1 MEGLKMTKLK
11 DGELLDLLPESM
23 RKDPDV
29 IAISYA
35 LKMAMGIAL
44 ERSVQT
50 RLFGD
55 IDSLEE
61 SYLDY
66 LAVEMRL
73 AYYDESFPLETK
85 RGLIKDSFTS
95 YMEAGTAGMVQRMI
109 DAIYGD
115 GEITEW
121 FETAGLDPYTFEV
134 KTDSQFTPETA
145 GMIERFVQPIKSL
158 RSHIASITAEQEII
172 KPFTH
177 GVGYSWDETGTITND
192 VNINDKDQAYPVGQ
206 YFALGEVSELLEDVV
221 LFRKE
226 LERDVPMPVEVGMAV
241 SFDTQTILFET
252 LGESEI
258 EQDTRVGAGVSSDS
272 LSVLM

>member
-1 MEGLKMTKLK
+1 MTKLQ
-11 DGELLDLLPESM
+11 DGELLGLLPESI
-23 RKDPDV
+23 RKDPNV

-35 LKMAMGIAL
+35 LKKAMGIVL

-85 RGLIKDSFTS
+85 RGLIKDSFSS
-95 YMEAGTAGMVQRMI
+95 YMEAGTVDMIQRMI
-109 DAIYGD
+109 NAIYGEGD
-115 GEITEW
+115 ITEW
-121 FETAGLDPYTFEV
+121 FETPNLDPYTFEV
-134 KTDSQFTPETA
+134 ETGNQFTTETA

-158 RSHIASITAEQEII
+158 RSHISSITATQDIK

-177 GVGYSWDETGTITND
+177 GMGYTWDETGTITND
-192 VNINDKDQAYPVGQ
+192 VNVDDEDQAYPIGQ
-206 YFALGEVSELLEDVV
+206 YFALGEVSELVEDVV
-221 LFRKE
+221 VFRPE
-226 LERDVPMPVEVGMAV
+226 LERESSMPVSMGMAV
-241 SFDTQTILFET
+241 SFDTRTVLLET
-252 LGESEI
+252 LDESQI
-258 EQDTRVGAGVSSDS
+258 EQDTRVGAGVSSDT

>member
-1 MEGLKMTKLK
+1 MIKLQ
-11 DGELLDLLPESM
+11 DGELLDLLPEFM

-35 LKMAMGIAL
+35 LKRAMGIVI

-85 RGLIKDSFTS
+85 RTLIKDSFTS
-95 YMEAGTAGMVQRMI
+95 YMEAGTAAVVQKMI
-109 DAIYGD
+109 NAVYGE
-115 GEITEW
+115 GKITEW
-121 FETAGLDPYTFEV
+121 FETEYLEHHTFEV
-134 KTDSQFTPETA
+134 ETGGQFTPETA
-145 GMIERFVQPIKSL
+145 GKIERFVQPIKNLS
-158 RSHIASITAEQEII
+158 SHIASITSTQDIQ

-177 GVGYSWDETGTITND
+177 AMGYTWDETGTITND
-192 VNINDKDQAYPVGQ
+192 VNVDDEDQAYPIGQ
-206 YFALGEVSELLEDVV
+206 YFALGEVSELVEDVV
-221 LFRKE
+221 VFRPE
-226 LERDVPMPVEVGMAV
+226 LERESSMSVSTGMAV
-241 SFDTQTILFET
+241 SFDTRTVLFET
-252 LGESEI
+252 LDESQI
-258 EQDTRVGAGVSSDS
+258 EQDTRVGAGVSSDT

>member
-1 MEGLKMTKLK
+1 MTKLK

-35 LKMAMGIAL
+35 IKKAMGIAL

-61 SYLDY
+61 NYLDY

-73 AYYDESFPLETK
+73 AYYDESFPLEAK

-95 YMEAGTAGMVQRMI
+95 YMEAGTADMVQRMI
-109 DAIYGD
+109 DAIYGN

-121 FETAGLDPYTFEV
+121 FETTGLDPYTFEV
-134 KTDSQFTPETA
+134 KTNSQFTPETA
-145 GMIERFVQPIKSL
+145 GRIERFVQPIKSL
-158 RSHIASITAEQEII
+158 RSHIASITAEQDII

-177 GVGYSWDETGTITND
+177 AMGYSWDETGTLTND
-192 VNINDKDQAYPVGQ
+192 INIDDKNQAYPVGE
-206 YFALGEVSELLEDVV
+206 YFAVGEVSELLEDVI
-221 LFRKE
+221 LYRPE
-226 LERDVPMPVEVGMAV
+226 LDRDYSMTDYVGMAIA
-241 SFDTQTILFET
+241 FDTMTILCET
-252 LGESEI
+252 FDEPSQI
-258 EQDTRVGAGVSSDS
+258 DQDVRVGGGVTSDS
-272 LSVLM
+272 LSVIM